1 MPAAVLQERTPPG
14 AGPAPGPVLCKALP
28 SGAQRRVCT
37 RVSRHVGD
45 GALCASGFILGVG
58 AELCS
63 RSVFLQKLFGFLLE
77 YIGDLATDDPP
88 DLRVI
93 DKLVV

>member
-1 MPAAVLQERTPPG
+1 MAVPCT
-14 AGPAPGPVLCKALP
+14 ACVPV
-28 SGAQRRVCT
+28 V
-37 RVSRHVGD
+37 
-45 GALCASGFILGVG
+45 FILGLST
-58 AELCS
+58 ELCS
-63 RSVFLQKLFGFLLE
+63 QSVFLQKLFDFLLE